1 MLIIINE
8 SLSCST
14 FAHYQG
20 FPCSIRNTLM
30 TWRQTNSDTS
40 RCISRLRP
48 FYNTSYVHV
57 YNHKDN
63 DRTQNRRLIEIFMWL
78 LEYSQKPCVLTR
90 FHIFCTNFTIL
101 SILHLSHCI
110 KVTECIKKPDKRSKY
125 SHWNQSS
132 KKVNEGAIGQAS

>member
-20 FPCSIRNTLM
+20 FPRSIRNTLM

-63 DRTQNRRLIEIFMWL
+63 DRTRNRWLIEIFMTRRIFTETL
-78 LEYSQKPCVLTR
+78 CFDKISHFLYKFYNFEYFALKPSHKGYR
-90 FHIFCTNFTIL
+90 M
-101 SILHLSHCI
+101 HL
-110 KVTECIKKPDKRSKY
+110 KPDKRSKY
-125 SHWNQSS
+125 SHWNQ
-132 KKVNEGAIGQAS
+132 